1 MDMKIKKNKNEDLN
15 LIKSYFT
22 EKASIYKKLNFKEIL
37 DLVKQI
43 NITYKN
49 DGTLYIMGNGGSS
62 GIAEGFSVDIRTHPF
77 VSEDKNE
84 TTNIRRPKVIC
95 LTESAG
101 ALTGIS
107 NDLGFGYVFSEQLKN
122 FMRSKKINKNDLL
135 MAFSSSGNSQ
145 NMIEAINFVKKYNV
159 KTSCVSGRGGGKASK
174 IVDFPIVIP
183 GKPSLFPGQTGK
195 NDNNFHIEDIQN
207 AISHVIT
214 GLLKKFV
221 NKK

>member
-1 MDMKIKKNKNEDLN
+1 MKKTKNDDLS
-15 LIKSYFT
+15 LVKLYFS
-22 EKASIYKKLNFKEIL
+22 EKAQIYKKLDFKKIL
-37 DLVKQI
+37 DLVNQI
-43 NITYKN
+43 HNTYKK
-49 DGTLYIMGNGGSS
+49 DGTIFIMGNGGSS

-77 VSEDKNE
+77 VSEDKNK
-84 TTNIRRPKVIC
+84 TTKIRRPRVIC

-107 NDLGFGYVFSEQLKN
+107 NDIGFGFVFSEQLKN
-122 FMRSKKINKNDLL
+122 FMRSKIINKNDLL
-135 MAFSSSGNSQ
+135 IVFSSSGNSQ
-145 NMIEAINFVKKYNV
+145 NMIEAINYVKKYNV

-174 IVDFPIVIP
+174 IVNYPIIIP
-183 GKPSLFPGQTGK
+183 GKPSSFPGQMGK

>member
-1 MDMKIKKNKNEDLN
+1 MKNNKSVQLN
-15 LIKSYFT
+15 LIKSYFA
-22 EKASIYKKLNFKEIL
+22 EKTAIYKKLNFKEIS
-37 DLVKQI
+37 DLVNQI
-43 NITYKN
+43 NLTYKN

-77 VSEDKNE
+77 VSEDKNK

-107 NDLGFGYVFSEQLKN
+107 NDLGFSYVFSEQLKN
-122 FMRSKKINKNDLL
+122 FMRSKMINKDDLL
-135 MAFSSSGNSQ
+135 IAFSSSGNSQ

-214 GLLKKFV
+214 GLLRKFV

>member
-1 MDMKIKKNKNEDLN
+1 MKKTKNDDLS
-15 LIKSYFT
+15 LVKLYFS
-22 EKASIYKKLNFKEIL
+22 EKAQIYKKLDFKKIL
-37 DLVKQI
+37 DLVNQI
-43 NITYKN
+43 HSTYKK
-49 DGTLYIMGNGGSS
+49 DGTIFIMGNGGSS

-77 VSEDKNE
+77 VSEDKNK
-84 TTNIRRPKVIC
+84 TTKIRRPRVIC

-107 NDLGFGYVFSEQLKN
+107 NDIGFGFVFSEQLKN
-122 FMRSKKINKNDLL
+122 FMRSKIINKNDLL
-135 MAFSSSGNSQ
+135 IAFSSSGNSQ
-145 NMIEAINFVKKYNV
+145 NMIEAINYVKKYNV

-174 IVDFPIVIP
+174 IVNYPIIIP
-183 GKPSLFPGQTGK
+183 GKPSSFPGQTGK

>member
-1 MDMKIKKNKNEDLN
+1 MKNNKSVQLN
-15 LIKSYFT
+15 LIKSYFA
-22 EKASIYKKLNFKEIL
+22 EKTAIYKKLNFKEIS
-37 DLVKQI
+37 DLVNQI
-43 NITYKN
+43 NLTYKN

-135 MAFSSSGNSQ
+135 IAFSSSGNSQ

-221 NKK
+221 TKK

>member
-1 MDMKIKKNKNEDLN
+1 MKNNKSVQLN

-22 EKASIYKKLNFKEIL
+22 EKASIYKKLNLKEIL

-77 VSEDKNE
+77 VSEDKNK

-107 NDLGFGYVFSEQLKN
+107 NDLGFGYVFSEQLKK
-122 FMRSKKINKNDLL
+122 FMRSKMINKNDLL
-135 MAFSSSGNSQ
+135 IAFSSSGNSQ
-145 NMIEAINFVKKYNV
+145 NMIEAINFAKKYNV

-214 GLLKKFV
+214 GLLRKFV

>member
-1 MDMKIKKNKNEDLN
+1 MKKTKNDDLS
-15 LIKSYFT
+15 LVKLYFS
-22 EKASIYKKLNFKEIL
+22 EKAQIYKKLDFKKIL
-37 DLVKQI
+37 DLVNQI
-43 NITYKN
+43 HSTYKK
-49 DGTLYIMGNGGSS
+49 DGTIFIMGNGGSS

-77 VSEDKNE
+77 VSEDKNK
-84 TTNIRRPKVIC
+84 TTKIRRPRVIC

-107 NDLGFGYVFSEQLKN
+107 NDIGFGFVFSEQLKN
-122 FMRSKKINKNDLL
+122 FMRSKIINKNDLL
-135 MAFSSSGNSQ
+135 IAFSSSGNSQ
-145 NMIEAINFVKKYNV
+145 NMIEAINYVKKYNV

-174 IVDFPIVIP
+174 IVNYPIIIP
-183 GKPSLFPGQTGK
+183 GKPSSFPGQMGK

>member
-1 MDMKIKKNKNEDLN
+1 MKKTKNDDLS
-15 LIKSYFT
+15 LIKLYFS
-22 EKASIYKKLNFKEIL
+22 EKTQIYKKLDFKKIL
-37 DLVKQI
+37 DLVNQI
-43 NITYKN
+43 HNTYKK
-49 DGTLYIMGNGGSS
+49 DGTIFIMGNGGSS

-77 VSEDKNE
+77 VSEDKNK
-84 TTNIRRPKVIC
+84 TTKIRRPRVIC

-107 NDLGFGYVFSEQLKN
+107 NDIGFGFVFSEQLKN
-122 FMRSKKINKNDLL
+122 FMRSKIINKNDLL
-135 MAFSSSGNSQ
+135 IVFSSSGNSQ
-145 NMIEAINFVKKYNV
+145 NMIEAINYVKKYNV

-174 IVDFPIVIP
+174 IVNYPIIIP
-183 GKPSLFPGQTGK
+183 GKPSSFPGQMGK